1 MRAIYS
7 LAWLLV
13 LPFAFVYLLWRAR
26 RQPEYLRHW
35 LERFGWTPTW
45 TGGPRLWIHAVSV
58 GETRAAAPL
67 ISAWRARHPDCAIL
81 LTHATPTGRET
92 GKTLFGETIEQAY
105 LPYDFPPLV
114 WLFLRRA
121 RPDMGVIMETEL
133 WPNLFAACKRR
144 HVPLFLVNARL
155 SERSAR
161 GYARFRWLTTPA
173 LRTLSGLAAQTA
185 EDARRFAALGAT
197 DVRVTGNLKF
207 DVSAPAETDQRVQ
220 DLRPQFAGRFVWL
233 AASTREGEEAVLL
246 DVFDRLNLPDV
257 LLVLVPRHPQR
268 FAEVARLV
276 AARGQPWARRS
287 ESKRPDGAV
296 TPPPLAPDIR
306 IFLGDSM
313 GEMVAYYATADV
325 AYIGGSL
332 LPFGGQNLIEAAA
345 AGCPALIGP
354 HTWNFNEAADE
365 AVSAGAARRVADS
378 EELAT
383 NIRSLHEDAH
393 SREAM
398 AAAGRKFAETNRGA
412 TARTLEL
419 LAAAWPDSKSRMDPR
434 SLQ

>member
-7 LAWLLV
+7 LAWIPV

-35 LERFGWTPTW
+35 PERLGWVRSW
-45 TGGPRLWIHAVSV
+45 TGGPRLWLHAVSV

-67 ISAWRARHPDCAIL
+67 ISAWRARHPECAIL

-92 GKTLFGETIEQAY
+92 GHILFGDEIEQAY

-114 WLFLRRA
+114 WLFLKRA

-133 WPNLFAACKRR
+133 WPNLFAACAQRKL
-144 HVPLFLVNARL
+144 PLFLVNARL

-161 GYARFRWLTTPA
+161 GYARFRGLVLPA
-173 LRTLSGLAAQTA
+173 LQALSGLAAQTT
-185 EDARRFAALGAT
+185 EDGRRFAALGAPAI
-197 DVRVTGNLKF
+197 RISGNLKF
-207 DVSAPAETDQRVQ
+207 DVSAPAETEQRTRE
-220 DLRPQFAGRFVWL
+220 LRQLFAGRFVWL
-233 AASTREGEEAVLL
+233 AASTREGEEALLLAVL
-246 DVFDRLNLPDV
+246 DQLNLPDV

-268 FAEVARLV
+268 FAEVARLI
-276 AARGQPWARRS
+276 AAREQPWARRS
-287 ESKRPDGAV
+287 ESNRPDGAE
-296 TPPPLAPDIR
+296 TAPPPLVPDIR

-313 GEMVAYYATADV
+313 GEMAAYYATADV

-354 HTWNFNEAADE
+354 HTWNFNEAADQ
-365 AVSAGAARRVADS
+365 AVGAGAARRVADS
-378 EELAT
+378 EALVV
-383 NIRSLHEDAH
+383 NLRLLHEDAG

-398 AAAGRKFAETNRGA
+398 ATAGRLFAERNRGA

-419 LAAAWPDSKSRMDPR
+419 LEAAWPA
-434 SLQ
+434 SL

>member
-7 LAWLLV
+7 LAWLLL

-35 LERFGWTPTW
+35 PERLGWVRIW
-45 TGGPRLWIHAVSV
+45 TGGPRLWLHAVSV

-67 ISAWRARHPDCAIL
+67 ISAWRAQHPECAIL
-81 LTHATPTGRET
+81 LTHTTPTGRET
-92 GKTLFGETIEQAY
+92 GKTLFGEQIEQAY

-121 RPDMGVIMETEL
+121 RPSLGVIMETEL

-144 HVPLFLVNARL
+144 NVPLLLVNARL

-161 GYARFRWLTTPA
+161 GYARFPGLARPA
-173 LRTLSGLAAQTA
+173 FQMLSGLAAQTVD
-185 EDARRFAALGAT
+185 DAKRFTALGAGS
-197 DVRVTGNLKF
+197 VQITGNLKF
-207 DVSAPAETDQRVQ
+207 DVSTPAETDKRAQE
-220 DLRPQFAGRFVWL
+220 LKKLFAGRFVWL
-233 AASTREGEEAVLL
+233 AASTREDEEAVLL

-296 TPPPLAPDIR
+296 TATPLAPDIR

-313 GEMVAYYATADV
+313 GEMAAYYTAADV

-354 HTWNFNEAADE
+354 HTWNFSEAADQ
-365 AVSAGAARRVADS
+365 AVATGAARRVADR
-378 EELAT
+378 EALVA
-383 NIRSLHEDAH
+383 NLRLLHKDAR

-398 AAAGRKFAETNRGA
+398 TKAGLLFAERNRGA

-419 LAAAWPDSKSRMDPR
+419 LEAAWPT
-434 SLQ
+434 SL

>member
-7 LAWLLV
+7 LAWILV

-35 LERFGWTPTW
+35 PERLGWVRSW
-45 TGGPRLWIHAVSV
+45 TGGPRLWLHAVSV

-67 ISAWRARHPDCAIL
+67 ISAWRARHPECAIL

-92 GKTLFGETIEQAY
+92 GKTLFGEHDRTSLSA
-105 LPYDFPPLV
+105 
-114 WLFLRRA
+114 LRFSAAGLAVSATRA
-121 RPDMGVIMETEL
+121 PQPGGDHGNRAVAESVYAPARRR
-133 WPNLFAACKRR
+133 NL
-144 HVPLFLVNARL
+144 PLFLVNARL

-161 GYARFRWLTTPA
+161 GYARFRWLATPA
-173 LRTLSGLAAQTA
+173 LQSLSGLAAQTA
-185 EDARRFAALGAT
+185 DDARRFAALGAT

-207 DVSAPAETDQRVQ
+207 DVSAPAETDQRAQ
-220 DLRPQFAGRFVWL
+220 DLRQQFAGRFVWL

-287 ESKRPDGAV
+287 ESRRPDGAV
-296 TPPPLAPDIR
+296 TAIPLAPDIR

-313 GEMVAYYATADV
+313 GEMAAYYAAADV

-354 HTWNFNEAADE
+354 HTWNFSEAADQ
-365 AVSAGAARRVADS
+365 AVAAGAARRVADS
-378 EELAT
+378 DALVA
-383 NIRSLHEDAH
+383 NLRMLHADAR

-398 AAAGRKFAETNRGA
+398 ATAGRLFAERNRGA
-412 TARTLEL
+412 TARTLAL
-419 LAAAWPDSKSRMDPR
+419 LEAAWPTAW
-434 SLQ
+434 

>member
-13 LPFAFVYLLWRAR
+13 LPFAFLYLLWRAR

-35 LERFGWTPTW
+35 PERLGWTRTW
-45 TGGPRLWIHAVSV
+45 TGSPRLWIHAVSV

-67 ISAWRARHPDCAIL
+67 ISAWRARHPECAIL

-92 GKTLFGETIEQAY
+92 GKALFGETVEQAY

-114 WLFLRRA
+114 WLFLKRA
-121 RPDMGVIMETEL
+121 RPGMGAIMETEL
-133 WPNLFAACKRR
+133 WPNLFAACARR
-144 HVPLFLVNARL
+144 KLPLFLVNARL

-161 GYARFRWLTTPA
+161 GYARFRGLTRPA
-173 LRTLSGLAAQTA
+173 LQTLSGLAAQTA
-185 EDARRFAALGAT
+185 DDAQRYAELGAT

-207 DVSAPAETDQRVQ
+207 DASVPAETEQHSRELRQR
-220 DLRPQFAGRFVWL
+220 FAGRFVWL
-233 AASTREGEEAVLL
+233 AASTREGEEPLLLTLL
-246 DVFDRLNLPDV
+246 DQLDLPDV

-268 FAEVARLV
+268 FEAVARLI

-287 ESKRPDGAV
+287 QPAQDAHFNV
-296 TPPPLAPDIR
+296 
-306 IFLGDSM
+306 FLGDSM
-313 GEMVAYYATADV
+313 GEMAAYYAAADV

-354 HTWNFNEAADE
+354 HTWNFSEAAAE
-365 AVSAGAARRVADS
+365 AVAAGAARRVADS
-378 EELAT
+378 GELAVEL
-383 NIRSLHEDAH
+383 RALHDDAQ

-398 AAAGRKFAETNRGA
+398 AAAGKHFADRNRGA
-412 TARTLEL
+412 TQRTLEL
-419 LAAAWPDSKSRMDPR
+419 LEAAWPATG
-434 SLQ
+434 SL